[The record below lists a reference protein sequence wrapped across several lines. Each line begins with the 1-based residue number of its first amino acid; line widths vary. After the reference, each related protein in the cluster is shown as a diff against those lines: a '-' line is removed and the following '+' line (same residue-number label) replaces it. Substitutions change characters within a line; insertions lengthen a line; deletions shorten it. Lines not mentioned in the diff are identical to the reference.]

1 MNWKKWWMV
10 AGRGRFRFFFFCFVL
25 FVLFLSNRT
34 VTRGEDRGDGTKRMK
49 NKGRNNQTETKEK
62 NNKRNMQQPQTLV
75 RWFNKKSSSSF
86 FWHDYYYVTVCRGI
100 SIQLPLKKGKEER
113 GSTYITIYCVWSA
126 GMFLSLAF
134 ILSLSFITLFFLF
147 DNLPRKTKGST
158 IFVAWRRGKRER
170 DLWGERYEA
179 SGTLYKGKCGIE
191 KNKTNKYPALSY
203 HVGTLLPFQ
212 HSPPA
217 TTARAFNTFTWG
229 GL

>member
-1 MNWKKWWMV
+1 MGQKGWRIRAEITKQKQKK
-10 AGRGRFRFFFFCFVL
+10 
-25 FVLFLSNRT
+25 RT
-34 VTRGEDRGDGTKRMK
+34 
-49 NKGRNNQTETKEK
+49 TKEICSSPK
-62 NNKRNMQQPQTLV
+62 HSYGGLIRNLLL
-75 RWFNKKSSSSF
+75 F

>member
-1 MNWKKWWMV
+1 MV
-10 AGRGRFRFFFFCFVL
+10 AGRGRFRFFFFF
-25 FVLFLSNRT
+25 FFFFLFLSNRT

-75 RWFNKKSSSSF
+75 RWFNKKSSSF
-86 FWHDYYYVTVCRGI
+86 FFGMIIINVTVFRGI

-158 IFVAWRRGKRER
+158 IFVA
-170 DLWGERYEA
+170 
-179 SGTLYKGKCGIE
+179 
-191 KNKTNKYPALSY
+191 
-203 HVGTLLPFQ
+203 
-212 HSPPA
+212 
-217 TTARAFNTFTWG
+217 
-229 GL
+229 

>member
-1 MNWKKWWMV
+1 MV

-158 IFVAWRRGKRER
+158 IFVA
-170 DLWGERYEA
+170 
-179 SGTLYKGKCGIE
+179 
-191 KNKTNKYPALSY
+191 
-203 HVGTLLPFQ
+203 
-212 HSPPA
+212 
-217 TTARAFNTFTWG
+217 
-229 GL
+229 